1 MDSIEKMTCPMTKDE
16 LREALSIAGE
26 QRQRLYAWQIARFM
40 DEIEQMVIRRSL
52 WKNDPEK
59 AKPGH
64 RRTTPKPTRP
74 WPMRAE
80 HWPVFF
86 FPLTLDEAKEI
97 CKYSDRGREV
107 RRKIQKLF
115 KRYQREGAAE

>member
-1 MDSIEKMTCPMTKDE
+1 MTCPLTKDE

-26 QRQRLYAWQIARFM
+26 QRQRLHAWQIARFM
-40 DEIEQMVIRRSL
+40 DEIEQIVIRRSL

-59 AKPGH
+59 GK
-64 RRTTPKPTRP
+64 RNRTTPKPTRP
-74 WPMRAE
+74 WAMTAE

-115 KRYQREGAAE
+115 KRYSAVGTSASED